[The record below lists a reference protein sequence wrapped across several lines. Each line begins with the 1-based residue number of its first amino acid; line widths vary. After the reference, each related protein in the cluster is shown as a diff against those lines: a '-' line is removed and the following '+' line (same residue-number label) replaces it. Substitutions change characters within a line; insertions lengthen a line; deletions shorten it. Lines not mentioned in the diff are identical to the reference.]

1 MDNDQFN
8 HLAQLS
14 DIEFERERCRL
25 IDEFLNSLPKEK
37 RVEALKF
44 QLRLDVRRETL
55 PRDQFIASLF
65 HDINENLE
73 NLSDQFVALGNLV
86 FPKA

>member
-37 RVEALKF
+37 RVEARF
-44 QLRLDVRRETL
+44 NYQDGQTATVDTVLRFHTL
-55 PRDQFIASLF
+55 G
-65 HDINENLE
+65 E
-73 NLSDQFVALGNLV
+73 
-86 FPKA
+86 K